1 MLRGEKYHYSQTTD
15 DDYSQTYALETC
27 FCYYEGHPVWQTSS
41 LTSLNFISRPSLT
54 AALPLSTS
62 PPPSWTVTER
72 GSSTTLAT
80 TGPVR
85 SIRLR
90 EGLNIP
96 TINTDSSLFFFCFF
110 RKKIAEYKAQG
121 RVFISKERSQI
132 IIYITF
138 FRELYLK
145 NGDM

>member
-1 MLRGEKYHYSQTTD
+1 MATR
-15 DDYSQTYALETC
+15 
-27 FCYYEGHPVWQTSS
+27 S
-41 LTSLNFISRPSLT
+41 LTSLNFTSCPSLT

-90 EGLNIP
+90 EGLTEFKYN
-96 TINTDSSLFFFCFF
+96 TITSLFFF

-121 RVFISKERSQI
+121 RVFISKERYQI
-132 IIYITF
+132 IIFIKF
-138 FRELYLK
+138 FSELYLK
-145 NGDM
+145 SGDM

>member
-27 FCYYEGHPVWQTSS
+27 FCYYEGHPVWQTRS
-41 LTSLNFISRPSLT
+41 LTSLNFTSRPSLT
-54 AALPLSTS
+54 AALPLSIS

-72 GSSTTLAT
+72 GSSTTQAT

-90 EGLNIP
+90 EGLKTEYKYN
-96 TINTDSSLFFFCFF
+96 TITSLFFF

-121 RVFISKERSQI
+121 RVFISKERYQI
-132 IIYITF
+132 IIYIKF
-138 FRELYLK
+138 FSELYLK
-145 NGDM
+145 SGDM